1 MWISP
6 NKHRVKVGD
15 RIRLTNHLNEENLS
29 AGLLGTVTHVNEGTH
44 NLHIHMKWDNG
55 STLALLETDHDC
67 YEIIKVEE

>member
-15 RIRLTNHLNEENLS
+15 RIRLTKQLDQENLPI
-29 AGLLGTVTHVNEGTH
+29 GLMGTVTHVNEGNH
-44 NLHIHMKWDNG
+44 HLHIHMNWDNG

-67 YEIIKVEE
+67 YEKV

>member
-15 RIRLTNHLNEENLS
+15 RIRIKSHLSEENLPI
-29 AGLLGTVTHVNEGTH
+29 GLLGTVTHVNEGTY

-55 STLALLETDHDC
+55 STLALLETDNDC
-67 YEIIKVEE
+67 YEIIKKEE